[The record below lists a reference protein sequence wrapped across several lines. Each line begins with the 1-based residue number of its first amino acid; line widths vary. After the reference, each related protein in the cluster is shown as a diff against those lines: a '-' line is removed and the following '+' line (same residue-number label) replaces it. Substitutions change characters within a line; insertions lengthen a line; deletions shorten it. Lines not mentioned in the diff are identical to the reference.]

1 MFTTKSRTD
10 YKLWKYFPN
19 KNKSLRELVD
29 ENVRDVLENL
39 TEDIIAKNYKFLT
52 KKFNK
57 ELLKMHLKYCL
68 IDYIYPEIIQL
79 TLDKKFKTKD
89 FRSDLFFKKFNFD
102 INSLSQ
108 VFKSIVK
115 VIIFLNL
122 RKKKFNKKTFPI
134 IVEYFYGLKQKND
147 FPDIDNFDKQKI
159 LFSFRQELK
168 QHHLSVKNL
177 KGKKFKY
184 NYINLNKLNSK
195 FLDLNKFDLEKISV
209 KSRESLKKV
218 LFCLVR
224 NPKKAFLNSLILKFI
239 LEYEVNYQI
248 FKRFNTKVL
257 VHSLSLDK
265 FFPPIRQALN
275 DCNAININYLRSYY
289 TNKINSLLAQP
300 DEIIFSWGKYFEKN
314 FDKKSNFNKNIFNS
328 KPYFDKLS
336 KDKKFIKSIK
346 KKANGKKIVSIFDT
360 SSHDVGI
367 FSPHLYNSLMEYI
380 VNYTINNEN
389 IFLIIKYKNPST
401 KKTFYKNEL
410 IKKLLNQK
418 RVLEIDTPHYNTLSI
433 YKISKIVI
441 SMNTLSVGA
450 EALYHGCDSLNFLVK
465 SFNQSDL
472 KNFNKIYPF
481 GYTNLKNFKNNF
493 EKKLKSK
500 INNKK
505 LSKLKKY
512 LFDSTNYIDSSKF
525 IKYFIK
531 NSKSSLSKEEIIKN
545 YKKKYLF

>member
-1 MFTTKSRTD
+1 MDKGSFHSIRFDEKS
-10 YKLWKYFPN
+10 
-19 KNKSLRELVD
+19 
-29 ENVRDVLENL
+29 
-39 TEDIIAKNYKFLT
+39 
-52 KKFNK
+52 
-57 ELLKMHLKYCL
+57 
-68 IDYIYPEIIQL
+68 
-79 TLDKKFKTKD
+79 
-89 FRSDLFFKKFNFD
+89 
-102 INSLSQ
+102 
-108 VFKSIVK
+108 
-115 VIIFLNL
+115 
-122 RKKKFNKKTFPI
+122 FPI

-147 FPDIDNFDKQKI
+147 FPDIDYFDKQKI
-159 LFSFRQELK
+159 LFSFRHELK

-177 KGKKFKY
+177 KDKKFKY

-195 FLDLNKFDLEKISV
+195 YLDLSKFDLDKISV

-218 LFCLVR
+218 LFYLIR

-257 VHSLSLDK
+257 VHSLSWDK
-265 FFPPIRQALN
+265 FFAPIRQALN

-314 FDKKSNFNKNIFNS
+314 FDRKSNFNRNIFNS
-328 KPYFDKLS
+328 RPYFNKLI
-336 KDKKFIKSIK
+336 KDKNFIKSIK
-346 KKANGKKIVSIFDT
+346 KRANGKKIVSIFDT
-360 SSHDVGI
+360 SLHKEGI

-380 VNYTINNEN
+380 VNYSIANKN

-401 KKTFYKNEL
+401 KKIFYKNEL
-410 IKKLLNQK
+410 IKKLLDQK
-418 RVLEIDTPHYNTLSI
+418 RILEIDTPHFNTLSI
-433 YKISKIVI
+433 YKTSKIVV

-465 SFNQSDL
+465 SFNQSNL

-481 GYTNLKNFKNNF
+481 GYTNLKIFKKNF
-493 EKKLKSK
+493 EMKLKSK

-505 LSKLKKY
+505 LLKLKKY
-512 LFDSTNYIDSSKF
+512 LFNSSNSIDSSKF

-531 NSKSSLSKEEIIKN
+531 NSKNNLSKEEIIKN
-545 YKKKYLF
+545 YKKKLII